1 MRIIFV
7 LQPGERLEESRR
19 RAAARRRVRPSKAFR
34 KLGTPPPVDGRHH
47 TNIQTDINL
56 EEVKTPDLFFL
67 LVVGFLY
74 KSVCN
79 FIVFAISDN

>member
-1 MRIIFV
+1 MFEKFILGKLSIIF
-7 LQPGERLEESRR
+7 QPAERLEESRR

-56 EEVKTPDLFFL
+56 EEVPTI
-67 LVVGFLY
+67 
-74 KSVCN
+74 
-79 FIVFAISDN
+79 FINL